1 MIGDNSTNTN
11 KGFFNRPF
19 GLNLTLPTRT
29 LQQAKQTAAK
39 TVSGLWEPMFDYFE
53 KADNV
58 FSGNV
63 QEEIAKYNRMAY
75 SLGVTMRQGQPRST
89 FNMKG

>member
-1 MIGDNSTNTN
+1 MLGNNTN
-11 KGFFNRPF
+11 LFNKPF
-19 GLNLTLPTRT
+19 GMNVKVPTRT
-29 LQQAKQTAAK
+29 LQQVKDTATKA
-39 TVSGLWEPMFDYFE
+39 VNSLWEPVVDYFD

-63 QEEIAKYNRMAY
+63 QEEISKYNRMAY
-75 SLGVTMRQGQPRST
+75 SLGVTMRKGQDRHT

>member
-1 MIGDNSTNTN
+1 MIGNNSTNTN
-11 KGFFNRPF
+11 SGLFNRPF

-29 LQQAKQTAAK
+29 LKQAKDTAVK
-39 TVSGLWEPMFDYFE
+39 TVNSFWEPMVDYFE

-63 QEEIAKYNRMAY
+63 QEEIAKYNSMAY
-75 SLGVTMRQGQPRST
+75 SLGVTMRKGQPKTT

>member
-1 MIGDNSTNTN
+1 MNV
-11 KGFFNRPF
+11 KV
-19 GLNLTLPTRT
+19 PTRT
-29 LQQAKQTAAK
+29 LQQVKDTATKA
-39 TVSGLWEPMFDYFE
+39 VNSLWEPVVDYFD

-63 QEEIAKYNRMAY
+63 QEEISKYNRMAY
-75 SLGVTMRQGQPRST
+75 SLGVTMRKGQDRHT

>member
-1 MIGDNSTNTN
+1 MLGNNTN
-11 KGFFNRPF
+11 LFNRPF
-19 GLNLTLPTRT
+19 GLNVQVPTRT
-29 LQQAKQTAAK
+29 LKQVKDTATKA
-39 TVSGLWEPMFDYFE
+39 VSSLWEPVADYFE

-75 SLGVTMRQGQPRST
+75 SLGATMRKGQQRPSIN
-89 FNMKG
+89 FKV

>member
-1 MIGDNSTNTN
+1 MLENNTN
-11 KGFFNRPF
+11 LFNKPF
-19 GLNLTLPTRT
+19 GFNVKVPTRT
-29 LQQAKQTAAK
+29 LQQVKDTAAK
-39 TVSGLWEPMFDYFE
+39 AVNSLWEPMVDYFD

-75 SLGVTMRQGQPRST
+75 SLGRTMRKGQEKPT

>member
-1 MIGDNSTNTN
+1 MIGNNSTNTN
-11 KGFFNRPF
+11 NFFNRPF
-19 GLNLTLPTRT
+19 GLNLTMPTRT
-29 LQQAKQTAAK
+29 LKQAKDTAVK
-39 TVSGLWEPMFDYFE
+39 TVNSLWEPMVDYFE

-63 QEEIAKYNRMAY
+63 QEEINKYNRMAY
-75 SLGVTMRQGQPRST
+75 SLGVTMRKGQAKST

>member
-1 MIGDNSTNTN
+1 MIGNNSTNTS
-11 KGFFNRPF
+11 GFFNRPF

-29 LQQAKQTAAK
+29 LKQAKDTAVK
-39 TVSGLWEPMFDYFE
+39 TVNSLWEPMVDYFE

-58 FSGNV
+58 FNGSV
-63 QEEIAKYNRMAY
+63 QEEINKYNSMAY
-75 SLGVTMRQGQPRST
+75 SLGVTMRKGQPKST

>member
-1 MIGDNSTNTN
+1 MLENNTN
-11 KGFFNRPF
+11 LFNRPF
-19 GLNLTLPTRT
+19 GLNVKVPTRT
-29 LQQAKQTAAK
+29 LQQVKETASKA
-39 TVSGLWEPMFDYFE
+39 VNSLWEPVVDYFD

-75 SLGVTMRQGQPRST
+75 SLGVAMRKGQERPT

>member
-1 MIGDNSTNTN
+1 MLENNSNLFN
-11 KGFFNRPF
+11 KPF
-19 GLNLTLPTRT
+19 GLNVHVPTRT
-29 LQQAKQTAAK
+29 LQQVKDTATKA
-39 TVSGLWEPMFDYFE
+39 VSSLWEPVTDYFD

-75 SLGVTMRQGQPRST
+75 SLGVTMRSGQPRST